1 MNTKSTILNK
11 LKIPPLIFFFPV
23 ILGLI
28 IEMYLTR
35 IETKNLFFIYLGT
48 IICILGILIMIFALK
63 EFYAN
68 QESPAPFI
76 STKKIITTGI
86 FRFSRNPMYLSFFIS
101 TLGVSI
107 SLFSIGILVGSII
120 GIILIHKLIVIFE
133 ENKLVSIEGYENY
146 KNTTRRWI

>member
-28 IEMYLTR
+28 IEMYLTK
-35 IETKNLFFIYLGT
+35 IETNNLFFIYLGT
-48 IICILGILIMIFALK
+48 IICIIGILIMIFALK

-120 GIILIHKLIVIFE
+120 GIILIHILVVIFE
-133 ENKLVSIEGYENY
+133 EKKLISIEGYENY
-146 KNTTRRWI
+146 KKTTRRWI

>member
-35 IETKNLFFIYLGT
+35 IETKNLFFIYLGI

-107 SLFSIGILVGSII
+107 TLFSIGILVGSIDCNI
-120 GIILIHKLIVIFE
+120 
-133 ENKLVSIEGYENY
+133 
-146 KNTTRRWI
+146 

>member
-35 IETKNLFFIYLGT
+35 IETKNLFFIYLGI

-133 ENKLVSIEGYENY
+133 EKKLVSIEGYKNY

>member
-1 MNTKSTILNK
+1 MNTKSTYLNK

-35 IETKNLFFIYLGT
+35 IETKHLFFIYLGT

-107 SLFSIGILVGSII
+107 TLFSIGILVGSII

-133 ENKLVSIEGYENY
+133 ENKLVSVEGYENY

>member
-1 MNTKSTILNK
+1 MNTKFTLLIK

-28 IEMYLTR
+28 IEMGFNA
-35 IETKNLFFIYLGT
+35 IKIKNLFFIYLGT
-48 IICILGILIMIFALK
+48 MICILGVLIMILALK

-86 FRFSRNPMYLSFFIS
+86 FRFTRNPMYLSFFVTS
-101 TLGVSI
+101 LGVSI
-107 SLFSIGILVGSII
+107 ILFSIGILVGSII
-120 GIILIHKLIVIFE
+120 GIILIHKLVVIFE
-133 ENKLVSIEGYENY
+133 EKKLFPIEGYEDY
-146 KNTTRRWI
+146 KNKTRRWI

>member
-28 IEMYLTR
+28 IEMYLTK
-35 IETKNLFFIYLGT
+35 IETNNLFFIYLGT
-48 IICILGILIMIFALK
+48 IICIIGILIMIFALK

-107 SLFSIGILVGSII
+107 TLFSIGILVGSII

-146 KNTTRRWI
+146 KNTTKRWI

>member
-35 IETKNLFFIYLGT
+35 IETKNLFFIYLGI

-107 SLFSIGILVGSII
+107 TLFSIGILVGSII

>member
-28 IEMYLTR
+28 IEMYLTK
-35 IETKNLFFIYLGT
+35 IETNNLFFIYLGT
-48 IICILGILIMIFALK
+48 IICILGIIIMIFALK

-107 SLFSIGILVGSII
+107 TLFSIGILVGSII

>member
-48 IICILGILIMIFALK
+48 IICI
-63 EFYAN
+63 
-68 QESPAPFI
+68 
-76 STKKIITTGI
+76 
-86 FRFSRNPMYLSFFIS
+86 
-101 TLGVSI
+101 
-107 SLFSIGILVGSII
+107 IGIMHRIIHIISVI
-120 GIILIHKLIVIFE
+120 GIMR
-133 ENKLVSIEGYENY
+133 N
-146 KNTTRRWI
+146 RRPKMDV

>member
-1 MNTKSTILNK
+1 MNIRFTVLNK

-23 ILGLI
+23 ILGFI

-35 IETKNLFFIYLGT
+35 IEAKNLFFIYLGT

-68 QESPAPFI
+68 EESPAPFI

-86 FRFSRNPMYLSFFIS
+86 FRFSRNPMYVSFFVS

-107 SLFSIGILVGSII
+107 ILFSTGILVGSII
-120 GIILIHKLIVIFE
+120 AIILIHKLVVIFE
-133 ENKLVSIEGYENY
+133 EKKLLSIKGYENY
-146 KNTTRRWI
+146 KNNTRRWI

>member
-48 IICILGILIMIFALK
+48 IICILGIIIMIFALK

-68 QESPAPFI
+68 QASPAPFI

-107 SLFSIGILVGSII
+107 TLFSIGILVGSII

-133 ENKLVSIEGYENY
+133 EKKLVSIEGYKNY

>member
-28 IEMYLTR
+28 IEMYLTK
-35 IETKNLFFIYLGT
+35 IETNNLFFIYLGT
-48 IICILGILIMIFALK
+48 IICIIGILIMIFALK

-107 SLFSIGILVGSII
+107 TLFSIGILVGSII

-133 ENKLVSIEGYENY
+133 EKKLVSIEGYKNY
-146 KNTTRRWI
+146 KITTRRWI

>member
-35 IETKNLFFIYLGT
+35 IETKNLFFIYLGI

-120 GIILIHKLIVIFE
+120 GIILIHKLVVIFE
-133 ENKLVSIEGYENY
+133 ENKLVSVEGYENY

>member
-107 SLFSIGILVGSII
+107 TLFSIGILVGSII

-133 ENKLVSIEGYENY
+133 ENKLVSVEGYENY

>member
-107 SLFSIGILVGSII
+107 TLFSIGILVGSII

>member
-28 IEMYLTR
+28 IEMYLTK
-35 IETKNLFFIYLGT
+35 IETNNLFFIYLGI

>member
-28 IEMYLTR
+28 IEMYLTK
-35 IETKNLFFIYLGT
+35 IETNNLFFIYLGT
-48 IICILGILIMIFALK
+48 IISIIGILIMIFALK

-133 ENKLVSIEGYENY
+133 EKKLVSIEGYKNY

>member
-35 IETKNLFFIYLGT
+35 IETKNLFFIYLGI

-107 SLFSIGILVGSII
+107 TLFSIGILVGSII

-133 ENKLVSIEGYENY
+133 ENKLVSVEGYENY

>member
-1 MNTKSTILNK
+1 MNIRFTILNK

-35 IETKNLFFIYLGT
+35 IEAKNLFFIYLGT

-63 EFYAN
+63 EFYVN
-68 QESPAPFI
+68 EESPAPFI

-86 FRFSRNPMYLSFFIS
+86 FRFSRNPMYLSFFVS

-107 SLFSIGILVGSII
+107 ILFSTGILFGSII
-120 GIILIHKLIVIFE
+120 GIILIHKLVVIFE
-133 ENKLVSIEGYENY
+133 EKKLLSIKGYENY
-146 KNTTRRWI
+146 KNNTRRWI

>member
-28 IEMYLTR
+28 IEMYLTK
-35 IETKNLFFIYLGT
+35 IETNNLFFIYLGT
-48 IICILGILIMIFALK
+48 IICIIGILIMIFALK

-107 SLFSIGILVGSII
+107 SLFTIGILVGSII
-120 GIILIHKLIVIFE
+120 GFILIHKFE
-133 ENKLVSIEGYENY
+133 V
-146 KNTTRRWI
+146 

>member
-28 IEMYLTR
+28 IEMYLTK
-35 IETKNLFFIYLGT
+35 IETNNLFFIYLGT
-48 IICILGILIMIFALK
+48 IICIIGILIMIFALK

-133 ENKLVSIEGYENY
+133 EKKLVSIEGYKNY

>member
-28 IEMYLTR
+28 IEMYLTK
-35 IETKNLFFIYLGT
+35 IETNNLFFIYLGT
-48 IICILGILIMIFALK
+48 IICIIGILIMIFALK

-120 GIILIHKLIVIFE
+120 GIILIHKLVVIFE
-133 ENKLVSIEGYENY
+133 EKKLISIEGYESY
-146 KNTTRRWI
+146 KKTTRRWI

>member
-35 IETKNLFFIYLGT
+35 IETKNLFFIYLG
-48 IICILGILIMIFALK
+48 ISICILGILIMIFALK

-68 QESPAPFI
+68 QQSPAPFI

-107 SLFSIGILVGSII
+107 TLFSIGILVGSII

>member
-48 IICILGILIMIFALK
+48 IICIIGILIMIFALK

-107 SLFSIGILVGSII
+107 TLFSIGILVGSII

>member
-28 IEMYLTR
+28 IEMYLTK
-35 IETKNLFFIYLGT
+35 IETNNLFFIYLGT
-48 IICILGILIMIFALK
+48 IICIIGILIMIFALK

-86 FRFSRNPMYLSFFIS
+86 SRFSRNPMYHSFFIS

-120 GIILIHKLIVIFE
+120 GIILIHKLVVIFE
-133 ENKLVSIEGYENY
+133 EKKLISIEGYENY
-146 KNTTRRWI
+146 HLISL

>member
-35 IETKNLFFIYLGT
+35 IETKNLFFIYLGI

>member
-35 IETKNLFFIYLGT
+35 IETKNLFFIYLGI

-107 SLFSIGILVGSII
+107 TLFSIGILVGSII

-133 ENKLVSIEGYENY
+133 EKKLVSIEGYKNY

>member
-48 IICILGILIMIFALK
+48 IICILGIIIMIFALK

-107 SLFSIGILVGSII
+107 TLFSIGILVGSII